1 MNTQQTAKRLT
12 ALVLIIILT
21 VAGLPVFPAQ
31 ALTYPQTILADSPVH
46 YYRLNETSGSS
57 AADSAYGSP
66 ATYQISPTFSRTGA
80 IYDGDTAIG
89 ATLGQI
95 NTGVI
100 YSGYGAVNHTIGC
113 EVWFKIYSAS
123 AAVNAVRYLCWIV
136 AGSENMWARVAIN
149 SLGVAQLNLVHTS
162 NSTLATAVTFDTWH
176 HAYMQYDNTTHY
188 LSLYYDGNLVL
199 SASDTA
205 FTTANAAVRWGTG
218 AGNLQ
223 IDLDEAALYEHAL
236 TAAQIK
242 FHYDNGFSAVAT
254 PSPTPTNTPLV
265 SPTPTATYTPSVTP
279 TPTNTP
285 TPTITPSP
293 TPGYDYAITL
303 PGGGQGRVAMD
314 VSAGEILNGVLLF
327 MVVAL
332 LIGVMYA
339 VLKKQ
344 GSS

>member
-21 VAGLPVFPAQ
+21 LAGLPSSPAL
-31 ALTYPQTILADSPVH
+31 ALTYPQVILADSPVH
-46 YYRLNETSGSS
+46 YYRLNETSGTS
-57 AADSAYGSP
+57 AADSAFGSP
-66 ATYQISPTFSRTGA
+66 ATYQLSPTFSRTGA

-95 NTGVI
+95 NTGLI

-113 EVWFKIYSAS
+113 EVWFKLYSTG
-123 AAVNAVRYLCWIV
+123 AAVNATRYLCLII
-136 AGSENMWARVAIN
+136 AGSESMWMRVGLN
-149 SLGVAQLNLVHTS
+149 SVGVAQLNLVHTS
-162 NSTLATAVTFDTWH
+162 NSTLATAITFDTWH
-176 HAYMQYDNTTHY
+176 HAYMQYDHTLHY

-199 SASDTA
+199 QASDTA
-205 FTTANAAVRWGTG
+205 FTTANAVIRWGTG
-218 AGNLQ
+218 ADNLQ
-223 IDLDEAALYEHAL
+223 IDIDEAALYEHTL
-236 TAAQIK
+236 TPAQVLW
-242 FHYDNGFSAVAT
+242 HYQNGLSAVAT

-265 SPTPTATYTPSVTP
+265 SPTPTATFTPSITP

-314 VSAGEILNGVLLF
+314 VSAGEIMGVVMLF
-327 MVVAL
+327 IVAAL
-332 LIGVMYA
+332 LIGVLYA
-339 VLKKQ
+339 ILRKQ